1 MKMNGRPLQASQ
13 LLQYTNGAFILYHGK
28 HVRCLASYAN
38 TAHNKLGD
46 SEGRGGNSR
55 SEECIELRGAGPN
68 AADETR

>member
-13 LLQYTNGAFILYHGK
+13 LLHYTNGAIILYHRK

-38 TAHNKLGD
+38 SAHNKLGD
-46 SEGRGGNSR
+46 SEGRGR
-55 SEECIELRGAGPN
+55 SEECIESRGVGPN